1 MFLCMV
7 LIHTYDKNLLF
18 TKYHGKQWGYEDT
31 VIKNQTLPFKKL
43 YSSEEDRVEYNK
55 YYKG

>member
-1 MFLCMV
+1 MFVCMV

-31 VIKNQTLPFKKL
+31 VVKNQTLLCPSKTYTLLKTT
-43 YSSEEDRVEYNK
+43 D
-55 YYKG
+55 